1 MILHRDYDRLTRFL
15 RGLSLRLL
23 LLSALEFLLLLASA
37 FILVL
42 LGSLFALELEKTFP
56 YLPFI
61 YCLIALISL
70 FILIL
75 LGLQRF
81 ASRPSMEQV
90 ARGLEEKFTHLRD
103 DVTNSLL
110 LFNQRRS
117 SGFGQISEGLVTAQI
132 RRTASEVCAIEPGQV
147 VNLKKA
153 LRHFRILLP
162 LILAVFVVLS
172 FDPHFLNRSL
182 ALITHP
188 LSALPMKETFISVEP
203 GRSIVLRG
211 TRVVLKAQAKGNIPN
226 KLILAVWPEGH
237 EALRLNMEPEGDGKF
252 SYQIASAQVSFR
264 YQAYNGR
271 AASPVYSVRVV
282 DPPEVGKVKLTLIP
296 PDYTGLPKEV
306 REAGHIEALKGTV
319 ANLEA
324 QATKSVKEGRIVL
337 NQGNELL
344 LEVKENRLKGSLLI
358 FNPGT
363 YSIRVQDELGFE
375 NPNPV
380 QYQIRLIPDK
390 YPEGEIISPAQ
401 DLEIS
406 GNEVIPILYTARDDF
421 GVTAVRLSYQ
431 TEGKERFINLKS
443 PNGARS
449 LGPETFKWDLASLA
463 LAAGDRVAYR
473 LEVADNDSISGPK
486 VSYSRTFHLSVKDE
500 KARAAKEGAEAQQ
513 IADALLDLLGD
524 QLEATKDKETLAKG
538 MEEILRKVDRNL
550 ERMEKNRVDRFDLE
564 ALRRNLASL
573 RERISE
579 EPQETVTQEMERLA
593 LLSEDMAKRARMNE
607 VEALA
612 REIKNRQRRLVDAL
626 KDFKGSLPQKDL
638 EAIMKELK
646 SLEKLIRSVMEALS
660 KLATRLPDEF
670 MNSPELK
677 GLDFQDLFK
686 DLEEI
691 QKRLMAGD
699 LSGALEAAQKL
710 LQSLSEMMAA
720 LGRAGAQAGMSPFDR
735 LQGEM
740 SRQTGE
746 LDKILAEQK
755 EILSQTEK
763 IDKDMKRIMEEEVGK
778 RMDRSL
784 PQLKEALEQLNRSLP
799 PEQKD
804 TIEELGRLLKGGKLE
819 GFSQLAKEL
828 ETELSGRPGDQ
839 RLISE
844 LRALIEGLF
853 PVAKEVMT
861 PEDKEKFPDLS
872 LRQENLRERTRV
884 LREKLD
890 LLSQLFPGMDTGIL
904 KDLREATGSMG
915 EASGKLKNEDAPG
928 AIPPEQ
934 EVIRRL
940 TKSQQAMQQM
950 GQQMAMRMQA
960 AQWGYHLGYDP
971 RPGWYYGPWVP
982 MPTLPQPEVK
992 RPRERG
998 YTGLDREEFEPPP
1011 KDAYQVPKIFRE
1023 KVLEGLK
1030 EEIPSQYKRR
1040 VERYFRGLTE

>member
-363 YSIRVQDELGFE
+363 YSIRVQDEDPQG
-375 NPNPV
+375 
-380 QYQIRLIPDK
+380 
-390 YPEGEIISPAQ
+390 
-401 DLEIS
+401 
-406 GNEVIPILYTARDDF
+406 T
-421 GVTAVRLSYQ
+421 
-431 TEGKERFINLKS
+431 RFIIELPLK
-443 PNGARS
+443 
-449 LGPETFKWDLASLA
+449 
-463 LAAGDRVAYR
+463 V
-473 LEVADNDSISGPK
+473 
-486 VSYSRTFHLSVKDE
+486 
-500 KARAAKEGAEAQQ
+500 
-513 IADALLDLLGD
+513 
-524 QLEATKDKETLAKG
+524 
-538 MEEILRKVDRNL
+538 
-550 ERMEKNRVDRFDLE
+550 
-564 ALRRNLASL
+564 
-573 RERISE
+573 
-579 EPQETVTQEMERLA
+579 
-593 LLSEDMAKRARMNE
+593 
-607 VEALA
+607 
-612 REIKNRQRRLVDAL
+612 
-626 KDFKGSLPQKDL
+626 
-638 EAIMKELK
+638 
-646 SLEKLIRSVMEALS
+646 
-660 KLATRLPDEF
+660 
-670 MNSPELK
+670 
-677 GLDFQDLFK
+677 
-686 DLEEI
+686 
-691 QKRLMAGD
+691 
-699 LSGALEAAQKL
+699 
-710 LQSLSEMMAA
+710 
-720 LGRAGAQAGMSPFDR
+720 
-735 LQGEM
+735 
-740 SRQTGE
+740 
-746 LDKILAEQK
+746 
-755 EILSQTEK
+755 
-763 IDKDMKRIMEEEVGK
+763 
-778 RMDRSL
+778 
-784 PQLKEALEQLNRSLP
+784 
-799 PEQKD
+799 
-804 TIEELGRLLKGGKLE
+804 
-819 GFSQLAKEL
+819 
-828 ETELSGRPGDQ
+828 
-839 RLISE
+839 
-844 LRALIEGLF
+844 
-853 PVAKEVMT
+853 
-861 PEDKEKFPDLS
+861 
-872 LRQENLRERTRV
+872 
-884 LREKLD
+884 
-890 LLSQLFPGMDTGIL
+890 
-904 KDLREATGSMG
+904 
-915 EASGKLKNEDAPG
+915 
-928 AIPPEQ
+928 
-934 EVIRRL
+934 
-940 TKSQQAMQQM
+940 
-950 GQQMAMRMQA
+950 
-960 AQWGYHLGYDP
+960 
-971 RPGWYYGPWVP
+971 
-982 MPTLPQPEVK
+982 
-992 RPRERG
+992 
-998 YTGLDREEFEPPP
+998 
-1011 KDAYQVPKIFRE
+1011 
-1023 KVLEGLK
+1023 
-1030 EEIPSQYKRR
+1030 
-1040 VERYFRGLTE
+1040 